1 VIKCAPFL
9 FKIGEDLEIFEIHF
23 KTHLSTFSLTNM
35 VLNLTIMNF
44 GNVFLTKVL
53 HLNSPLGTKVS
64 IFGNPIRHI
73 SNLYQFYY
81 MVPRV
86 FIPV

>member
-1 VIKCAPFL
+1 
-9 FKIGEDLEIFEIHF
+9 
-23 KTHLSTFSLTNM
+23 M

-44 GNVFLTKVL
+44 GNVFLTKVI

-64 IFGNPIRHI
+64 ILGNPIRHI

-86 FIPV
+86 LIPIQGGEYVRVHLFNMSLC